1 MVIAVV
7 VVVTTICTC
16 RNNNNNNNKGDNV
29 KISSG
34 YYENGNAGR
43 IT

>member
-7 VVVTTICTC
+7 VVVTTIFTC
-16 RNNNNNNNKGDNV
+16 RNNNNNKGDNV

>member
-7 VVVTTICTC
+7 VVVITICTC
-16 RNNNNNNNKGDNV
+16 RNNNNNKGDNV